1 MGTFEF
7 LVNERQQEFYF
18 LEINPRIQVE
28 HTITES
34 ITGADLVQ
42 SQLLLA
48 QGYLLEDLA
57 LPSNDQANVT
67 CQTSSIQLRIYAE
80 DPSNNFSLSVGKITQ
95 FSIPGGNG
103 IRVDTHIPPTGGPS
117 VLIGPDFDSLLAK
130 IIVTAKTWEG
140 AVLKARRVLSETTI
154 SGVKTNLSILQGV
167 LYHDDFLARRID
179 TQWLESNLNSL
190 NESGQAISRH
200 NNEKMLSLEQQL
212 RYSSPRAS
220 EFGMVSSTAAAAS
233 PALATSSSNF
243 FFRKGDA
250 WDITL
255 RPLTSGLSPQETTL
269 SGPGDEGGTVGE
281 GEESRHILRLNRL
294 LRNQFPTLLSAE
306 IEYTHLTTIP
316 QPTQPTS
323 SNVNKVLYHLTIT
336 SNTSGGIA
344 STVQTALRKG
354 SPSNSNHIVSPL
366 SGKLIEM
373 LVREGDVIVKDQV
386 VAFVRQMKMELEVRS
401 PRGGRVYWSLSLRQ
415 PQCREGHGDK
425 HDEDEGGNKIDEC
438 EDAKSESQ
446 GMVSDQGVD
455 ITEGTLLVELSG
467 GNSSINVIG
476 IDANRAVKG
485 KL

>member
-1 MGTFEF
+1 
-7 LVNERQQEFYF
+7 
-18 LEINPRIQVE
+18 
-28 HTITES
+28 
-34 ITGADLVQ
+34 VQ

-48 QGYLLEDLA
+48 QGYSLEDLA
-57 LPSNDQANVT
+57 LPSNDQADVT

-130 IIVTAKTWEG
+130 IIVTAKTWET

-154 SGVKTNLSILQGV
+154 SGVKTNLGVLQGV
-167 LYHDDFLARRID
+167 LYHDDFLTRNID

-190 NESGQAISRH
+190 TESGQAVSRH
-200 NNEKMLSLEQQL
+200 NNEKILSLERQL
-212 RYSSPRAS
+212 SYSSPRAS
-220 EFGMVSSTAAAAS
+220 EFGMVSSSTATAAS
-233 PALATSSSNF
+233 PALATPSSNF

-255 RPLTSGLSPQETTL
+255 RPLTSGLSSQETKL
-269 SGPGDEGGTVGE
+269 PGPGEEGGIAGE
-281 GEESRHILRLNRL
+281 GGESRHILRLNRL

-306 IEYTHLTTIP
+306 IEYTYPTTIP
-316 QPTQPTS
+316 WPTQPTS

-336 SNTSGGIA
+336 SNTNGGIA
-344 STVQTALRKG
+344 STVQMTLRKG
-354 SPSNSNHIVSPL
+354 SPLNSNHIVSPL

-373 LVREGDVIVKDQV
+373 LVREGDVIVKNQV

-401 PRGGRVYWSLSLRQ
+401 PRGGKVHWSLSLRQ

-425 HDEDEGGNKIDEC
+425 HEEDEGGNENDEY
-438 EDAKSESQ
+438 EDSKSEGQ
-446 GMVSDQGVD
+446 GMVNDQGVD
-455 ITEGTLLVELSG
+455 ITEGTLLVELEG
-467 GNSSINVIG
+467 GNSSINVVD
-476 IDANRAVKG
+476 IDASRAVKG